1 MKTLYNK
8 LHIFGQTML
17 LVFFLFLF
25 SSLSSCSKETWTTTI
40 RM

>member
-17 LVFFLFLF
+17 LVFFTLAEFNLQMQQN
-25 SSLSSCSKETWTTTI
+25 SD
-40 RM
+40 

>member
-8 LHIFGQTML
+8 LHIFEQHSLPEYM
-17 LVFFLFLF
+17 F
-25 SSLSSCSKETWTTTI
+25 SLWALAAKKRWTTTI

>member
-17 LVFFLFLF
+17 LVFFTLSVL
-25 SSLSSCSKETWTTTI
+25 SLALAAKKRWTTTI

>member
-17 LVFFLFLF
+17 LIFFTLLF
-25 SSLSSCSKETWTTTI
+25 SLWALAAKKRWTTTI